1 MNTKRLQKELT
12 QINDTSIKSQGIYYF
27 TENDSLYKTTAIIFG
42 PPNTPYEFC
51 PLEYNFSIPDDYPFS
66 PPKVIY
72 RTNDGRTRFHPNFYS
87 DGKVCLSIL
96 GTYSGPKWASTMS
109 ISTILMSIYSLMTE
123 NPLTNEPCWEN
134 TSLQNPKN
142 LQYAQH
148 VEHQMIILFLT
159 MYEDNYYEKYKNID
173 NEFKERI
180 EKSYETI
187 KKKVLE
193 KAKAEEQE
201 ILFTALPYNM
211 AGSTMYKKLATK
223 YEKN

>member
-1 MNTKRLQKELT
+1 MNAKRLQKELI
-12 QINDTSIKSQGIYYF
+12 QINDTSIKSQGIFYF
-27 TENDSLYKTTAIIFG
+27 NENDSLYRATAIIFG

-51 PLEYNFSIPDDYPFS
+51 PLEYKFEISNDYPFS
-66 PPKVIY
+66 PPNVLY
-72 RTNDGRTRFHPNFYS
+72 RTNDGRTRFHPNFYI

-142 LQYAQH
+142 LQYAEH
-148 VEHQMIILFLT
+148 VEHQMIKLFLS
-159 MYEDNYYEKYKNID
+159 MYEDNYYDKYKKLD
-173 NEFKERI
+173 VEFNNRI
-180 EKSYETI
+180 EQSYEMI

-193 KAKAEEQE
+193 KANNQE
-201 ILFTALPYNM
+201 ILFTILPYNM
-211 AGSTMYKKLATK
+211 SGSTIYKKLATK